1 MKRFNS
7 LVEIMI
13 VSHKD
18 YYCYKPFKLKG
29 DMTMTFELKGYDVTY
44 TRDDQT
50 ARIYNDGERVLE
62 AKIVGK
68 LNIFEVVRSVA
79 LYMVTSEL
87 LTEEDISDVLK
98 LCDPEGNL
106 FGIGT
111 GRRGDRTV
119 SVG

>member
-1 MKRFNS
+1 
-7 LVEIMI
+7 
-13 VSHKD
+13 
-18 YYCYKPFKLKG
+18 
-29 DMTMTFELKGYDVTY
+29 MTFELKGYDVTY

-87 LTEEDISDVLK
+87 LTEEDIYDVLK